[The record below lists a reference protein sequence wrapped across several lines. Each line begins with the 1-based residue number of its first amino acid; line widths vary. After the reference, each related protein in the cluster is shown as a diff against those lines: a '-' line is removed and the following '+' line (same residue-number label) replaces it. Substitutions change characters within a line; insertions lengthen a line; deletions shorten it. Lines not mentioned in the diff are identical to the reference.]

1 MSIII
6 LPFLLFLSFTS
17 SSSSSSSS
25 IESFQQCLKQHND
38 GSSAVLYLPTNSS
51 FPTVLNAYI
60 RNRRFMGPD
69 TAKPLAIVTPTRESH
84 VQATVVCSKLNRL
97 QLRTRSG
104 GHDYE
109 GLSYRSPSP
118 FVLLDLNNLRS
129 IDIDLASETAWVQS
143 GATLGELYYSIAN
156 KSKKSRTL
164 SFPAGVCPT
173 VGIGG
178 HFVGGGYGNL
188 LRKFGLASDNVLD
201 ARVVDPNGRILDK
214 STMGDLFW
222 AIRGGGGG
230 SFGVILSWKVKLVRV
245 PEIVTAFQV
254 VRKLEEGATD
264 AFYRWQQVSTNFTPD
279 LFIRAAPE
287 VFYSVK
293 DKKNK
298 FQISFIGEYLGR
310 VKDLVQLLNES
321 FPELGFKEEDGKEM
335 SWLDSVLFWVPFPE
349 GTPAEALLSRNSS
362 STHNKSFKSK
372 SDYVK
377 EVIPKEALPQ
387 IWDLLL
393 KTGAAFTQ
401 WNPYGGRMAEIPTD
415 RIAYPHRAG
424 YLFKVQY
431 FIGWTEEGEE
441 AEAKH
446 IAALTALHD
455 VVTPYVTKEPREAF
469 FNYRDLDNG
478 ENSVDYPN
486 WEKAKV
492 YGEKYFKG
500 HFERLSK
507 IKRQFDPE
515 NFFRDQQS
523 IPPFPY

>member
-1 MSIII
+1 MQCLLNNSNPSNPISEAIYTPNDTASYSSVLQSYI
-6 LPFLLFLSFTS
+6 QNQRFNSSSKPFLIL
-17 SSSSSSSS
+17 
-25 IESFQQCLKQHND
+25 
-38 GSSAVLYLPTNSS
+38 
-51 FPTVLNAYI
+51 
-60 RNRRFMGPD
+60 
-69 TAKPLAIVTPTRESH
+69 TALHVSH
-84 VQATVVCSKLNRL
+84 VQTAVVCASTHGVQMKI
-97 QLRTRSG
+97 RSG

-109 GLSYRSPSP
+109 GLSYVSLTQQP
-118 FVLLDLNNLRS
+118 FFILDMFNLRS
-129 IDIDLASETAWVQS
+129 VDVDIPSETAWIQT
-143 GATLGELYYSIAN
+143 GAILGEVYYRIAE
-156 KSKKSRTL
+156 KSNVHG
-164 SFPAGVCPT
+164 FPAGICPT
-173 VGIGG
+173 VGVGG
-178 HFVGGGYGNL
+178 HVSGGGYGNM
-188 LRKFGLASDNVLD
+188 LRQHGLTVDNVVD
-201 ARVVDPNGRILDK
+201 AMLVDVNGTLHDRK
-214 STMGDLFW
+214 SMGEDLFW
-222 AIRGGGGG
+222 AIRGGGAA
-230 SFGVILSWKVKLVRV
+230 SFGVVISYKIKLVRV
-245 PEIVTAFQV
+245 PEIVTTFDV
-254 VRKLEEGATD
+254 KRKMEEGASD
-264 AFYRWQQVSTNFTPD
+264 IFYRWQQVSTNLSKD
-279 LFIRAAPE
+279 LFIR
-287 VFYSVK
+287 

-349 GTPAEALLSRNSS
+349 GTPAEALLSQKLLSRESI
-362 STHNKSFKSK
+362 KRSFKSK

>member
-1 MSIII
+1 M
-6 LPFLLFLSFTS
+6 
-17 SSSSSSSS
+17 
-25 IESFQQCLKQHND
+25 QCLLNNSNPSNPISEAIYTPND
-38 GSSAVLYLPTNSS
+38 TASS

-156 KSKKSRTL
+156 KSKSHA
-164 SFPAGVCPT
+164 FPAGVCPT
-173 VGIGG
+173 IGVGG
-178 HFVGGGYGNL
+178 HIVGGGYGNL
-188 LRKFGLASDNVLD
+188 LRKYGLSIDNVLD
-201 ARVVDPNGRILDK
+201 ARVVDPNGNILTR

-222 AIRGGGGG
+222 AIRGGGGA
-230 SFGVILSWKVKLVRV
+230 SFGVILSWKIKLVRV
-245 PEIVTAFQV
+245 PEIVTTFDV
-254 VRKLEEGATD
+254 KRKMEEGASD
-264 AFYRWQQVSTNFTPD
+264 IFYRWQQVSTNLSKD
-279 LFIRAAPE
+279 LFIRGAAPE

-349 GTPAEALLSRNSS
+349 GTPAEALLSRKESI
-362 STHNKSFKSK
+362 KRSFKSK

>member
-1 MSIII
+1 MSIIV

-38 GSSAVLYLPTNSS
+38 GSSAVLYLPNNSS

-69 TAKPLAIVTPTRESH
+69 TSKPLAIVTPTRESH
-84 VQATVVCSKLNRL
+84 VQATVLCSKLNRL

-156 KSKKSRTL
+156 KSKSHA
-164 SFPAGVCPT
+164 FPAGVCPT
-173 VGIGG
+173 IGVGG
-178 HFVGGGYGNL
+178 HIVGGGYGNL
-188 LRKFGLASDNVLD
+188 LRKYGLSIDNVLD
-201 ARVVDPNGRILDK
+201 ARVVDPSGNILTR

-222 AIRGGGGG
+222 AIRGGGGA
-230 SFGVILSWKVKLVRV
+230 SFGVILSWKIKLVRV
-245 PEIVTAFQV
+245 PEIVTTFDV
-254 VRKLEEGATD
+254 KRKMEEGASD
-264 AFYRWQQVSTNFTPD
+264 IFYRWQQVSTNLSKD
-279 LFIRAAPE
+279 LFIRAMPVIVTVGGKKE
-287 VFYSVK
+287 V
-293 DKKNK
+293 
-298 FQISFIGEYLGR
+298 QISFIGEYLGR
-310 VKDLVQLLNES
+310 LKELVPMLDKC
-321 FPELGFKEEDGKEM
+321 FPELGFKAADGVEM
-335 SWLDSVLFWVPFPE
+335 SW
-349 GTPAEALLSRNSS
+349 AESLLSWAMLPTGSLEVLLNRKAEPWN
-362 STHNKSFKSK
+362 FKSK
-372 SDYVK
+372 SDYVT
-377 EVIPKEALPQ
+377 EVIPKEALPG
-387 IWDLLL
+387 IWDALL
-393 KTGAAFTQ
+393 KTDSAWMQ
-401 WNPYGGRMAEIPTD
+401 WNPYGGRMAEIPVD
-415 RIAYPHRAG
+415 DAAYAHRAG

-431 FIGWTEEGEE
+431 YLGWSEEGEKAK
-441 AEAKH
+441 AEH
-446 IAALTALHD
+446 IAKLTALHD
-455 VVTPYVTKEPREAF
+455 AVTPYVTKEPREAF
-469 FNYRDLDNG
+469 LNYRDLDNG
-478 ENSVDYPN
+478 ENSVDHPD

-492 YGEKYFKG
+492 YGEMYFKG

-523 IPPFPY
+523 IPPFPK

>member
-1 MSIII
+1 MRIII
-6 LPFLLFLSFTS
+6 TLFIGLSFWVTLS
-17 SSSSSSSS
+17 QAFSPSLN
-25 IESFQQCLKQHND
+25 IQSFHQCLHYHN
-38 GSSAVLYLPTNSS
+38 SSDTVLYLPTNAT
-51 FPTVLNAYI
+51 FTTVLNAYI
-60 RNRRFMGPD
+60 RNQRFTRP
-69 TAKPLAIVTPTRESH
+69 TTPKPLAIVTPTDESH
-84 VQATVVCSKLNRL
+84 VIATVLCTKRAGF
-97 QLRTRSG
+97 RIIIRSG

-109 GLSYRSPSP
+109 GLSSWSPSP
-118 FVLLDLNNLRS
+118 FVLLDMHNLQS
-129 IDIDLASETAWVQS
+129 IDIDLASETAWVET
-143 GATLGELYYSIAN
+143 GATLGELYYAIAK
-156 KSKKSRTL
+156 KSKIHA
-164 SFPAGVCPT
+164 FPAGVWPS

-188 LRKFGLASDNVLD
+188 MRKYGIAVDNVLD
-201 ARVVDPNGRILDK
+201 ARVVDANGNILNK

-230 SFGVILSWKVKLVRV
+230 SFGVILSWKIKLVRV
-245 PEIVTAFQV
+245 PKVVTTFNV
-254 VRKLEEGATD
+254 KRKLEEGATD
-264 AFYRWQQVSTNFTPD
+264 IFYKWQLVATNLTKD
-279 LFIRAAPE
+279 LFIRAMPQVVAGKGGKNE
-287 VFYSVK
+287 VE
-293 DKKNK
+293 
-298 FQISFIGEYLGR
+298 IAFIGQYLGR
-310 VKDLVQLLNES
+310 LKKLVPLLDKS
-321 FPELGFKEEDGKEM
+321 FPELGFKATDGAEM
-335 SWLDSVLFWVPFPE
+335 SWGESIFPWADLQ
-349 GTPAEALLSRNSS
+349 PAPLEKLLSRESI
-362 STHNKSFKSK
+362 KRSFKSK

>member
-1 MSIII
+1 
-6 LPFLLFLSFTS
+6 
-17 SSSSSSSS
+17 
-25 IESFQQCLKQHND
+25 
-38 GSSAVLYLPTNSS
+38 
-51 FPTVLNAYI
+51 
-60 RNRRFMGPD
+60 MGPD

-118 FVLLDLNNLRS
+118 SPAPFIILDMNNLRS
-129 IDIDLASETAWVQS
+129 IDVDLTTETAWVEA
-143 GATLGELYYSIAN
+143 GATIGELYYAIAN
-156 KSKKSRTL
+156 KSRTL

-264 AFYRWQQVSTNFTPD
+264 AFYRWQQ
-279 LFIRAAPE
+279 
-287 VFYSVK
+287 
-293 DKKNK
+293 
-298 FQISFIGEYLGR
+298 EYLGR

-349 GTPAEALLSRNSS
+349 VEKLLSRESI
-362 STHNKSFKSK
+362 KRSFKSK

>member
-1 MSIII
+1 M
-6 LPFLLFLSFTS
+6 
-17 SSSSSSSS
+17 
-25 IESFQQCLKQHND
+25 QCLLNN
-38 GSSAVLYLPTNSS
+38 SNPSNPISEAIYTPTNSS

-156 KSKKSRTL
+156 KSKSHA
-164 SFPAGVCPT
+164 FPAGVCPT
-173 VGIGG
+173 IGVGG
-178 HFVGGGYGNL
+178 HIVGGGYGNL
-188 LRKFGLASDNVLD
+188 LRKYGLSIDNVLD
-201 ARVVDPNGRILDK
+201 ARVVDPNGNILTR

-222 AIRGGGGG
+222 AIRGGGGA
-230 SFGVILSWKVKLVRV
+230 SFGVILSWKIKLVRV
-245 PEIVTAFQV
+245 PEIVTTFDV
-254 VRKLEEGATD
+254 KRKMEEGASD
-264 AFYRWQQVSTNFTPD
+264 IFYRWQQVSTNLSKD
-279 LFIRAAPE
+279 LFIRAMP
-287 VFYSVK
+287 VIVTVGGK

-349 GTPAEALLSRNSS
+349 GTPAEALLSRKESI
-362 STHNKSFKSK
+362 KRSFKSK

>member
-1 MSIII
+1 
-6 LPFLLFLSFTS
+6 
-17 SSSSSSSS
+17 
-25 IESFQQCLKQHND
+25 
-38 GSSAVLYLPTNSS
+38 
-51 FPTVLNAYI
+51 
-60 RNRRFMGPD
+60 MGPD

-156 KSKKSRTL
+156 KSKSHA
-164 SFPAGVCPT
+164 FPAGVCPT
-173 VGIGG
+173 IGVGG
-178 HFVGGGYGNL
+178 HIVGGGYGNL
-188 LRKFGLASDNVLD
+188 LRKYGLSIDNVLD
-201 ARVVDPNGRILDK
+201 ARVVDPNGNILTR

-222 AIRGGGGG
+222 AIRGGGGA
-230 SFGVILSWKVKLVRV
+230 SFGVILSWKIKLVRV
-245 PEIVTAFQV
+245 PEIVTTFDV
-254 VRKLEEGATD
+254 KRKMEKCFPELGFKAADGKEMSWAESLLSWAMLPTGPLEVLLNRKAEPWNFKSKSDYVTEVIPKEALPGIWDALLKTD
-264 AFYRWQQVSTNFTPD
+264 SAWMQWNPYV
-279 LFIRAAPE
+279 
-287 VFYSVK
+287 
-293 DKKNK
+293 
-298 FQISFIGEYLGR
+298 SFIGEYLGR

-349 GTPAEALLSRNSS
+349 GTPAEALLSRKESI
-362 STHNKSFKSK
+362 KRSFKSK

>member
-1 MSIII
+1 M
-6 LPFLLFLSFTS
+6 
-17 SSSSSSSS
+17 
-25 IESFQQCLKQHND
+25 
-38 GSSAVLYLPTNSS
+38 
-51 FPTVLNAYI
+51 
-60 RNRRFMGPD
+60 
-69 TAKPLAIVTPTRESH
+69 
-84 VQATVVCSKLNRL
+84 KLNRL

-118 FVLLDLNNLRS
+118 SYWSPAPFIILDMNNLRS
-129 IDIDLASETAWVQS
+129 IDVDLTTETAWVEA
-143 GATLGELYYSIAN
+143 GATIGELYYAIAN
-156 KSKKSRTL
+156 KSRTL

-349 GTPAEALLSRNSS
+349 GTPAEALLSRKESI
-362 STHNKSFKSK
+362 KRSFKSK

>member
-1 MSIII
+1 MRIII
-6 LPFLLFLSFTS
+6 SLLLVLSCSCNLRVTLSQTS
-17 SSSSSSSS
+17 SPPSQ
-25 IESFQQCLKQHND
+25 IQSFQKCLHNHN
-38 GSSAVLYLPTNSS
+38 SSDTVLYLPSNSTFS
-51 FPTVLNAYI
+51 TILNAYI
-60 RNRRFMGPD
+60 RNLRFTRP
-69 TAKPLAIVTPTRESH
+69 TTPKPLAIVGPTDDSH
-84 VQATVVCSKLNRL
+84 VIATVLCTKLAGL
-97 QLRTRSG
+97 QLRIRSG
-104 GHDYE
+104 GHDFE
-109 GLSYRSPSP
+109 GLSYWSPAP
-118 FVLLDLNNLRS
+118 FIILDMNNLRS
-129 IDIDLASETAWVQS
+129 IDVDLTTETAWVEA
-143 GATLGELYYSIAN
+143 GATIGELYYAIAN
-156 KSKKSRTL
+156 KSRTL

-362 STHNKSFKSK
+362 STHNKMM
-372 SDYVK
+372 SDYLT
-377 EVIPKEALPQ
+377 EVIPKESLAG
-387 IWDLLL
+387 IW
-393 KTGAAFTQ
+393 AAQLRVGPSFTK
-401 WNPYGGRMAEIPTD
+401 WNPYGGRMAEIPADET
-415 RIAYPHRAG
+415 AYGHRAG

-431 FIGWTEEGEE
+431 YVGWAEEEEE
-441 AEAKH
+441 AEAEH
-446 IAALTALHD
+446 VAALTAFHGEM
-455 VVTPYVTKEPREAF
+455 TPFVTKEPREAF

-478 ENSVDYPN
+478 ENSIDKPD
-486 WEKAKV
+486 WKRAKV

-507 IKRQFDPE
+507 IKRQFDPD

>member
-1 MSIII
+1 MQC
-6 LPFLLFLSFTS
+6 LLNNSNPSNPISEAIYTPNDTASYSSVLQSYIQNQRFNFNNATSTS
-17 SSSSSSSS
+17 SSKPFL
-25 IESFQQCLKQHND
+25 IL
-38 GSSAVLYLPTNSS
+38 
-51 FPTVLNAYI
+51 
-60 RNRRFMGPD
+60 
-69 TAKPLAIVTPTRESH
+69 TALHVSH
-84 VQATVVCSKLNRL
+84 VQTAVVCASTHGVQMKLNRL

-156 KSKKSRTL
+156 KSKSHA
-164 SFPAGVCPT
+164 FPAGVCPT
-173 VGIGG
+173 IGVGG
-178 HFVGGGYGNL
+178 HIVGGGYGNL
-188 LRKFGLASDNVLD
+188 LRKYGLSIDNVLD
-201 ARVVDPNGRILDK
+201 ARVVDPNGNILTR

-222 AIRGGGGG
+222 AIRGGGGA
-230 SFGVILSWKVKLVRV
+230 SFGVILSWKIKLVRV
-245 PEIVTAFQV
+245 PEIVTTFDV
-254 VRKLEEGATD
+254 KRKMEEGASD
-264 AFYRWQQVSTNFTPD
+264 IFYRWQQVSTNLSKD
-279 LFIRAAPE
+279 LFIRGAAPE